1 MKKQRRIKLTKL
13 EMKVEKS
20 EQTTQKYKDHKRQLT
35 RIIQQKMEGL
45 EEMVKFLKT
54 QITKTG
60 EIEDLNREMSR

>member
-1 MKKQRRIKLTKL
+1 MLPH
-13 EMKVEKS
+13 
-20 EQTTQKYKDHKRQLT
+20 KYKDHKRQLT